1 MTSTQLRQRL
11 DVTKIVT
18 QGFSAA
24 HVTGVKWQGFSEMRT
39 SHKFEK
45 KQQICESKN
54 FCRLM
59 CQHFPYPRQG
69 GQTREGGVEQGHES
83 ATQQSTNKQRMI
95 GTGTRVGQQLQKQKL
110 KLKPAPRLCSRLRN
124 LVGRLVKNNKNS
136 APLIHHTTLVTVGLI
151 N

>member
-1 MTSTQLRQRL
+1 M
-11 DVTKIVT
+11 
-18 QGFSAA
+18 
-24 HVTGVKWQGFSEMRT
+24 
-39 SHKFEK
+39 
-45 KQQICESKN
+45 
-54 FCRLM
+54 CR
-59 CQHFPYPRQG
+59 CFPHPRQG

-83 ATQQSTNKQRMI
+83 ATQQSTNKQRTI
-95 GTGTRVGQQLQKQKL
+95 GTGTRVGSQSQKQKL